1 MYDDSVY
8 QTAGIVKIIAGL
20 AFGLGM
26 IFFFLG
32 IAAGKIIG
40 IEMMAVIQISYLS
53 LLSLNSLNPS
63 LNLISELFFVNGYNN
78 LYYNK
83 EYLIQS

>member
-8 QTAGIVKIIAGL
+8 QTAGVVKIIASL

>member
-1 MYDDSVY
+1 MAYLYDDSVY

-63 LNLISELFFVNGYNN
+63 LNLIS
-78 LYYNK
+78 
-83 EYLIQS
+83 